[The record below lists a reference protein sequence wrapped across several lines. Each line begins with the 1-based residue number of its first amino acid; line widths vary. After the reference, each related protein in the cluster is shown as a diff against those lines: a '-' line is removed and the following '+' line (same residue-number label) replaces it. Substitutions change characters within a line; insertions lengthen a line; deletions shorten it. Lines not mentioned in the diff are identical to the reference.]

1 MYRFNLGYT
10 LWKKGDFAAAAESFR
25 ALLDLDPNDA
35 SAPLLLARCLKKQGP
50 RVNPDPRLD
59 NLERLKT
66 NFEERAYMQL
76 KSLLA
81 PSSPKADR
89 Q

>member
-1 MYRFNLGYT
+1 
-10 LWKKGDFAAAAESFR
+10 
-25 ALLDLDPNDA
+25 
-35 SAPLLLARCLKKQGP
+35 LLLARCLKKQGP
-50 RVNPDPRLD
+50 RASQDPRLD

-81 PSSPKADR
+81 PATLKTDR
-89 Q
+89 P

>member
-1 MYRFNLGYT
+1 V
-10 LWKKGDFAAAAESFR
+10 
-25 ALLDLDPNDA
+25 
-35 SAPLLLARCLKKQGP
+35 KKQGP
-50 RVNPDPRLD
+50 RSSPDPRLD

-81 PSSPKADR
+81 PKLDR
-89 Q
+89 P

>member
-1 MYRFNLGYT
+1 MYRFNLGYA

-25 ALLDLDPNDA
+25 ALLDLDPTILPRPCCWRVVSKNRA
-35 SAPLLLARCLKKQGP
+35 RAPARI
-50 RVNPDPRLD
+50 PDLN

-81 PSSPKADR
+81 PEA
-89 Q
+89 